1 MKKRI
6 QWLEILIIFS
16 LSLNSIIHFVFYII
30 DRKVGDLI
38 LFVISFVCLNAY
50 LIVSLVTDFPKCTI
64 LLIIILFG
72 LMGKTF

>member
-16 LSLNSIIHFVFYII
+16 LSLNSIVHFVFYII

-50 LIVSLVTDFPKCTI
+50 LIVSLITNFSKMYYFTYSHSFWVS
-64 LLIIILFG
+64 
-72 LMGKTF
+72 